1 MIDDDP
7 FASPLKK
14 PAVTLDLLSIDEL
27 EARIAAAK
35 ADIEACEA
43 MIASKRR
50 QRSVADDV
58 FKRPASSTEA

>member
-1 MIDDDP
+1 VAEEATMIDDEP
-7 FASPLKK
+7 SPLKR
-14 PAVTLDLLSIDEL
+14 PVVTLDLMSIEEL

-50 QRSVADDV
+50 QRAAADAV
-58 FKRPASSTEA
+58 FGKREA